1 LFPDKQIL
9 DLCFELLKST
19 ILSGAEHSVGNQDLT
34 ERGSIDELNS
44 EAWTLH
50 RNNPAKAIQL
60 SEEALK
66 RATTIA
72 YKKGIALAQK
82 TLGSSYVW
90 VSRNEDALAAS
101 MAALSLFKELEDKQ
115 NEAQVY
121 YNMGTNFSYLA
132 DYDNALKNYHLC
144 YNVNERLNNQV
155 GMADGLNGLG
165 TIYYSIGENP
175 KALEVLERSRRI
187 CEKENEKQVLVKV
200 LDGLG
205 ETYFNLGKFPQAL
218 ENYFLCLD
226 LIRETSWTPLTEAFA
241 LEGIGNTYT
250 RMGSGEKAL
259 EYYNRSLE
267 IRKNLGFKGGVASA
281 LTNIGKL
288 FYATGDTV
296 EAAEYLQQALDIS
309 REINYSEGIYKSSE
323 VLAVMLDG
331 SGRYKEAIELYKIF
345 YQAKDEVKNENA
357 IRRIRSIELQ
367 HKMEQTESERALL
380 AAKNKELE
388 SYYHDVTLLSEIGQ
402 KIISSLS
409 IEVILDTVY
418 ANVNSLMDAAGFGIG
433 LYREK
438 ENEILFPVY
447 IEGGVKLVDTRFD
460 ASDMNKLGSWC
471 FQNKKEVFI
480 NDIHKEITNYV
491 KVIYKPVAGR
501 SVDSLIYLPLT
512 VKDKTLGVITV
523 QSFEK
528 NAYTNYHL
536 DILRNLAVYAAI
548 ALENA
553 QIYEGMEE
561 TVQERTKEVVS
572 QKEEIERSYENTRL
586 LSEIGQELT
595 STLNFEKLFNR
606 LHENVNLLMDAAVF
620 GVRVYHAEAQV
631 VEYKFEIEN
640 GVHTPSEMVSMADQ
654 DNYSVWCISHKKEIF
669 INDNLRE
676 YKKYTSQIRVVSG
689 DMPHSLIFYPLMIG
703 ERVLGVI
710 TVQSFRRQAYTPY
723 HLDILKTLASYTAI
737 ALENAS
743 LYENLE
749 EKIRARTTEVL
760 KQKEII
766 EEKNKNITDSIKY
779 AKKIQQALLP
789 NEAEILKA
797 LPQSFIYYKPKDI
810 VSGDFYWYTQFG
822 DYAIFAAADC
832 TGHGVPGAFMS
843 AICNDL
849 MNQVIR
855 DEHVSDPALAL
866 QQLDSKLRMLL
877 KKSADQGANDGMDIA
892 LCSLHM
898 KTQQLQYAGAHRPL
912 LIQRGTEILEFKPD
926 KLSIGGYNVGDKVFT
941 NHRLAMQ
948 NGDIIYLFTDGY
960 TDQFGGPKGKK
971 FKYRQLKELFLLI
984 KDKPMKEQR
993 ELIASAFKQWRQIQE
1008 QVDDI
1013 LVLGVRI

>member
-1 LFPDKQIL
+1 MAGYEHTAETPEVE
-9 DLCFELLKST
+9 ELGK
-19 ILSGAEHSVGNQDLT
+19 VD
-34 ERGSIDELNS
+34 RLNE
-44 EAWTLH
+44 EAWSFNRT
-50 RNNPAKAIQL
+50 NPGKAIEL
-60 SEEALK
+60 SEN
-66 RATTIA
+66 
-72 YKKGIALAQK
+72 ALAYARQISYK
-82 TLGSSYVW
+82 AGMAMAWRTLGASYVW
-90 VSRNEDALAAS
+90 VSRNEEALTAS
-101 MAALSLFKELEDKQ
+101 MSALSLFKELGDKQ
-115 NEAQVY
+115 NEAQIY

-132 DYDNALKNYHLC
+132 DYDNALKNYQLC
-144 YNVNERLNNQV
+144 YNLNERLNNLV

-165 TIYYSIGENP
+165 TIYYSIGENQ
-175 KALEVLERSRRI
+175 KALELLERSRRI
-187 CEKENEKQVLVKV
+187 CEKEQEKEVLVKV

-205 ETYFNLGKFPQAL
+205 ETYYNLGMFPRAL

-226 LIRETSWTPLTEAFA
+226 LIRETSWSPLTEAFA

-267 IRKNLGFKGGVASA
+267 IRQGLGFKGGVASA

-288 FYATGDTV
+288 FFASGEV
-296 EAAEYLQQALDIS
+296 SGAEDYLRQALEIS
-309 REINYSEGIYKSSE
+309 TGINSFEGIYKSSE
-323 VLAVMLDG
+323 VLASMLEG
-331 SGRYKEAIELYKIF
+331 EGRTAEALALYKIY

-357 IRRIRSIELQ
+357 LRRIRSIELQ

-380 AAKNKELE
+380 AAKNQELE

-409 IEVILDTVY
+409 VEVILDTVY
-418 ANVNSLMDAAGFGIG
+418 ANVNTLMDAAGFGIG

-438 ENEILFPVY
+438 ENEIHFPVY
-447 IEGGVKLVDTRFD
+447 IEDGVKLLDTRFN
-460 ASDMNKLGSWC
+460 ASDMNRLGSWC

-491 KVIYKPVAGR
+491 RIIYKPVAGR

-512 VKDKTLGVITV
+512 VKEKTLGVITV
-523 QSFEK
+523 QSFGK

-553 QIYEGMEE
+553 QIYAGMEE
-561 TVQERTKEVVS
+561 TVEERTREVVS

-606 LHENVNLLMDAAVF
+606 LHEIVNQLMDATVF
-620 GVRVYHAEAQV
+620 GVRIYHGDQHM
-631 VEYKFEIEN
+631 VEYKFEIEK
-640 GVHTPSEMVSMADQ
+640 GERTPSAMVSMDDM
-654 DNYSVWCISHKKEIF
+654 DNFSVWCITHRKEIF

-676 YKKYTSQIRVVSG
+676 YKKYTRQIKVVSG
-689 DMPHSLIFYPLMIG
+689 EMPHSLIFFPLMIG
-703 ERVLGVI
+703 NRVLGVI
-710 TVQSFRRQAYTPY
+710 TVQSFRKHAYMPY
-723 HLDILKTLASYTAI
+723 HLDILKSLASYTAI

-749 EKIRARTTEVL
+749 EKIKARTTEVMR
-760 KQKEII
+760 QKEII

-789 NEAEILKA
+789 NEAEILRA

-810 VSGDFYWYTQFG
+810 VSGDFYWYTQF
-822 DYAIFAAADC
+822 DDFAIFAAADC

-866 QQLDSKLRMLL
+866 QQLDIKLRMLL
-877 KKSADQGANDGMDIA
+877 KKSNDQGANDGMDIA
-892 LCSLHM
+892 LCSLNM
-898 KTQQLQYAGAHRPL
+898 KTKELRYAGAHRPL
-912 LIQRGTEILEFKPD
+912 LIQRGDEIMEFKPD
-926 KLSIGGYNVGDKVFT
+926 KLSIGGYNVEQKKFNT
-941 NHRLAMQ
+941 HRLALQ
-948 NGDIIYLFTDGY
+948 QGDIIYLFTDGY

-971 FKYRQLKELFLLI
+971 FKYRQLKELLLRI
-984 KDKPMKEQR
+984 RNLPMKEQR
-993 ELIASAFKQWRQIQE
+993 EQIAEALKSWRQMQE

-1013 LVLGVRI
+1013 LVLGVRV